1 MIHLRK
7 EGGMESGRERGEGK
21 KDTSECVFSAKTFS
35 PSLRKAQHKAELFEE
50 HVKYLE
56 ELEFAELD

>member
-1 MIHLRK
+1 
-7 EGGMESGRERGEGK
+7 MESGRERGEGK

-35 PSLRKAQHKAELFEE
+35 SSLRKAQHKAELFEE

>member
-7 EGGMESGRERGEGK
+7 EWETESGRERREGN
-21 KDTSECVFSAKTFS
+21 KDISECVFSAETFS
-35 PSLRKAQHKAELFEE
+35 SSLRKAQHKAELFEE

-56 ELEFAELD
+56 ELKFAELD